1 MKLSKGFSFFTRFTK
16 MSLSIHAA
24 HATRPL
30 SIPSIS
36 VVPSISAVSAVPFK
50 KDKTV
55 HAVHAQQEARQAQT
69 QVLLGLADDNQMLQR
84 NLEELQR
91 KFEEQLRHTEQ
102 LQIQLETA
110 RSAEA
115 LLSLAEPQGPQ
126 GPQVNREAQKE
137 DRQLEDREDH
147 QQEDL
152 QLEIVIPLDD
162 EDSLFSAESSKN
174 AKNANKVV
182 QKRGREHANANAQD
196 DDDVQDDVQDDVVK
210 KAKRWTQAEMFCS
223 LANPDVAG
231 RSRWVE
237 RDEFVDEYISLAL
250 GNGGSWFRKGSKLEK
265 TYVIELDRTIT
276 PGTRVDRIRLNGF
289 KNANV

>member
-1 MKLSKGFSFFTRFTK
+1 M
-16 MSLSIHAA
+16 SIHAHTVHPVHPV
-24 HATRPL
+24 HAL

-36 VVPSISAVSAVPFK
+36 VVPFR

-69 QVLLGLADDNQMLQR
+69 QVMLGLADDNQTLQR
-84 NLEELQR
+84 NLQELQR
-91 KFEEQLRHTEQ
+91 KFEEQLRQTAQ

-115 LLSLAEPQGPQ
+115 LLSLADPQAHEQ
-126 GPQVNREAQKE
+126 AQQVAPERGLAPEE
-137 DRQLEDREDH
+137 
-147 QQEDL
+147 EDL

-174 AKNANKVV
+174 VE
-182 QKRGREHANANAQD
+182 KRGRSHADADA
-196 DDDVQDDVQDDVVK
+196 DVQDEDVVK
-210 KAKRWTQAEMFCS
+210 KTKRWTQAEMFCS
-223 LANPDVAG
+223 LANPDAAG